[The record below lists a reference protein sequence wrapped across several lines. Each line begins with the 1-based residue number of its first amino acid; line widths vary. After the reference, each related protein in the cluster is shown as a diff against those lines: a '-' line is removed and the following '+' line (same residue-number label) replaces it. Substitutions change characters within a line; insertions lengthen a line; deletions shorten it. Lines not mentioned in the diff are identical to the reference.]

1 MKLKAKPGN
10 DGIIEKFTA
19 QSSKTAKYAK
29 TTVKKREA
37 SELRTKES
45 NIDGS
50 SVSNNGG
57 AAGNAITVTSQNADG
72 SGQIAEKSG
81 TAGSNV

>member
-29 TTVKKREA
+29 TSVKKREA
-37 SELRTKES
+37 SELKTKES
-45 NIDGS
+45 INDAA

-57 AAGNAITVTSQNADG
+57 AVGNQITVTS
-72 SGQIAEKSG
+72 
-81 TAGSNV
+81 